1 MSSLKRSY
9 GAYSGSSSQQQS
21 QHSSQSSP
29 QQLPSSQSQTQVAS
43 SPRAKRRRLA
53 GEQDS
58 LDHLYEDI
66 VTIYVGPNATP
77 FYVYKELVCRD
88 SSFFRA
94 ALGGSFA
101 ESREQKVSLPED
113 EVSVFKVYQTWLNA
127 QELRYTFDHE
137 DWWLHLSKLWI
148 FADRMCA
155 YQFSNEIVDAF
166 FKVFFDNTQLD
177 FATPKVVDYVY
188 ENTASHSALRRI
200 FVRFYLQLAYR
211 TIDLRSY
218 PQEFLATVL
227 RKLTADKGYEKYF
240 KATQAAIINK
250 DSSHLYHQNCQL
262 YHQNCSRMCCNENK
276 RRFP

>member
-9 GAYSGSSSQQQS
+9 GANSGSSSQQQS
-21 QHSSQSSP
+21 QHSSQSSS
-29 QQLPSSQSQTQVAS
+29 QLLHSSQVAS
-43 SPRAKRRRLA
+43 YPRAKRRRLA

-66 VTIYVGPNATP
+66 VTIYVGPDDTP

-94 ALGGSFA
+94 ALTGSFA
-101 ESREQKVSLPED
+101 ESQQQKVSLPED

-155 YQFSNEIVDAF
+155 YQFSNKIVDAF
-166 FKVFFDNTQLD
+166 FKVFFDNTELD
-177 FATPKVVDYVY
+177 FATPKVVNYVY

-227 RKLTADKGYEKYF
+227 RKLTADKGYERYF
-240 KATQAAIINK
+240 KATQSAIINK
-250 DSSHLYHQNCQL
+250 DSSHLYHSNCGKI
-262 YHQNCSRMCCNENK
+262 CCKENT
-276 RRFP
+276 RRFHS